1 LITQESGSDIT
12 LLAIFSISGEIPS
25 MSGQGDF
32 FDFLMMFRICF
43 FPVVLKVNAL
53 FFKPSLLALLSA
65 NWIGLVP
72 DYISKC
78 FKQTKMTESGQ

>member
-12 LLAIFSISGEIPS
+12 LLAIFSIFGEIPS
-25 MSGQGDF
+25 MSGQEDF

-43 FPVVLKVNAL
+43 FPAVLKVNAF

-65 NWIGLVP
+65 NWIVILVDTP
-72 DYISKC
+72 PSTILAQRC
-78 FKQTKMTESGQ
+78 